1 MLRDETTSAQWEQTG
16 DAPAVPYYWK
26 SVDWDRLMRDY
37 PPPPHFERT
46 TGRMS
51 DDALRT
57 LQNARF
63 LERMEDAWRTP
74 FYSTRWRG
82 AGIEPGDIRSLDDIE
97 KLPSFTSDDLKEAI
111 AAAPPFGSHQP
122 VTPATLSTIPFKVH
136 TSGGTTGF
144 PRLTLFDPVAL
155 EVQAIQTAR
164 ALYAQGTRP
173 GDAVQIT
180 YTLAMA
186 NAGYCGL
193 YACLH
198 WLGAM
203 PITTG
208 SGVVTPSE
216 RQLEYALKIGTT
228 AWYGRAEYLARLV
241 QVAQETNFDLRQLK
255 TKRLHSFLGPD
266 TDGHLRQQLEDAWG
280 CPAYDN
286 YGTHEI
292 GQIAFECEAKNGK
305 HISEDTVFVELADVD
320 TGAALPSG
328 SRGNLVVTS
337 LHRNMPPIIR
347 YNLRDLLIAY
357 DREECS
363 CGLCTRKLSMFLGRS
378 DEMVKLRGTNVYPM
392 ACQSAITADP
402 RATGEFL
409 CIVAYAGEGLS
420 RREEMTVRVEKKSA
434 EINDVAFAADIEAAL
449 HRDLSVRVGV
459 EVVPQGSLLE
469 HTQVGSTGKTRRL
482 LDLRQK
488 GKQR

>member
-1 MLRDETTSAQWEQTG
+1 
-16 DAPAVPYYWK
+16 
-26 SVDWDRLMRDY
+26 
-37 PPPPHFERT
+37 
-46 TGRMS
+46 
-51 DDALRT
+51 
-57 LQNARF
+57 
-63 LERMEDAWRTP
+63 
-74 FYSTRWRG
+74 
-82 AGIEPGDIRSLDDIE
+82 
-97 KLPSFTSDDLKEAI
+97 LPCFTSDDLKDAI

-122 VTPATLSTIPFKVH
+122 VSAQQIARTPFKVH

-164 ALYAQGTRP
+164 ALWAQGTRP

-203 PITTG
+203 PVTTG

-241 QVAQETNFDLRQLK
+241 QIAQVNNFDLRDLK

-266 TDGHLRQQLEDAWG
+266 VDGHLRQQLEEAWG
-280 CPAYDN
+280 CPVYDN

-292 GQIAFECEAKNGK
+292 GQIAFECEAMNGK
-305 HISEDTVFVELADVD
+305 HVNEDTVYLETADVE
-320 TGAALPSG
+320 TGAVLPAG
-328 SRGNLVVTS
+328 ERGNLVVTS
-337 LHRNMPPIIR
+337 LHRSTPPIIR
-347 YNLRDLLIAY
+347 YDLRDLLIAY
-357 DREECS
+357 ERSECS

-392 ACQSAITADP
+392 ACQSAVTADP

-409 CIVAYAGEGLS
+409 CVVSYSGEGLS
-420 RREEMTVRVEKKSA
+420 RREVMTVRVEKKLD
-434 EINDVAFAADIEAAL
+434 EIDDTTFAADMEAAL
-449 HRDLSVRVGV
+449 YRDLSVRVAV
-459 EVVPQGSLLE
+459 EIVPRASLLPL
-469 HTQVGSTGKTRRL
+469 TQVGSTGKSRRL
-482 LDLRQK
+482 LDMRQK
-488 GKQR
+488 EK

>member
-1 MLRDETTSAQWEQTG
+1 MSLNQVKPAQAEA
-16 DAPAVPYYWK
+16 DSAPAVPYYWK
-26 SVDWDRLMRDY
+26 AVDWDGLMRDY
-37 PPPPHFERT
+37 PPPPHFEQT
-46 TGRMS
+46 TGKMS
-51 DDALRT
+51 DQELRA

-63 LERMEDAWRTP
+63 LARMEDAWRTP
-74 FYSTRWRG
+74 FYDKRWRA
-82 AGIEPGDIRSLDDIE
+82 AGIEPGDIRGLDDIE
-97 KLPSFTSDDLKEAI
+97 KLPTFTSDDLKEAI

-122 VTPATLSTIPFKVH
+122 VTAENLASTPFKVH

-164 ALYAQGTRP
+164 ALWAQGTRP

-203 PITTG
+203 PVTTG

-241 QVAQETNFDLRQLK
+241 QVANETGFDLRSLK

-266 TDGHLRQQLEDAWG
+266 VDGHLRAQLEEAWG
-280 CPAYDN
+280 CPVYDN

-292 GQIAFECEAKNGK
+292 GQIAFECEAQDGK
-305 HISEDTVFVELADVD
+305 HISEDTVYLETADVE
-320 TGAALPSG
+320 TGAVLPAG
-328 SRGNLVVTS
+328 ERGNLVVTS
-337 LHRNMPPIIR
+337 LHRSTPPIIR
-347 YNLRDLLIAY
+347 YDLRDLLVAY
-357 DREECS
+357 ERSECS

-392 ACQSAITADP
+392 ACQSAVTADP

-409 CIVAYAGEGLS
+409 CVVAYSGEGLS
-420 RREEMTVRVEKKSA
+420 RRESMTVRVEKKSD
-434 EINDVAFAADIEAAL
+434 EIDDAVFAAEMEAAL
-449 HRDLSVRVGV
+449 HRDLSVRVAV
-459 EVVPQGSLLE
+459 EIVPPGSLLPL
-469 HTQVGSTGKTRRL
+469 TQVGSTGKSRRL
-482 LDLRQK
+482 LDLRQS
-488 GKQR
+488 GT

>member
-1 MLRDETTSAQWEQTG
+1 MLENEALSSHPAEGGT
-16 DAPAVPYYWK
+16 PAVPYYWK
-26 SVDWDRLMRDY
+26 SVDWDGLMRDY
-37 PPPPHFERT
+37 PPPPYFQQT
-46 TGRMS
+46 TGKLS
-51 DDALRT
+51 EQELRA
-57 LQNARF
+57 LQNTRF
-63 LERMEDAWRTP
+63 IARMEDAWRTP
-74 FYSTRWRG
+74 FYAMRWG
-82 AGIEPGDIRSLDDIE
+82 AAGIEPGDIRSLDDIE
-97 KLPSFTSDDLKEAI
+97 KLPCFTSDDLKDAI

-122 VTPATLSTIPFKVH
+122 VSAQQIARTPFKVH

-164 ALYAQGTRP
+164 ALWAQGTRP

-203 PITTG
+203 PVTTG

-241 QVAQETNFDLRQLK
+241 QIAQETNFDLRALK

-266 TDGHLRQQLEDAWG
+266 VDGHLRQQLEEAWG
-280 CPAYDN
+280 CPVYDN

-292 GQIAFECEAKNGK
+292 GQIAFECEAMNGK
-305 HISEDTVFVELADVD
+305 HVNEDTVYLETADVE
-320 TGAALPSG
+320 TGAVLPAG
-328 SRGNLVVTS
+328 ERGNLVVTS
-337 LHRNMPPIIR
+337 LHRSTPPIIR
-347 YNLRDLLIAY
+347 YDLRDLLIAY
-357 DREECS
+357 ERSECS

-392 ACQSAITADP
+392 ACQSAVTADP

-409 CIVAYAGEGLS
+409 CVVSYSGEGLS
-420 RREEMTVRVEKKSA
+420 RREVMTVRVEKKSD
-434 EINDVAFAADIEAAL
+434 EIDDTTFAADMEAAL
-449 HRDLSVRVGV
+449 YRDLSVRVAV
-459 EVVPQGSLLE
+459 EIVPRASLLPL
-469 HTQVGSTGKTRRL
+469 TQVGSTGKSRRL
-482 LDLRQK
+482 LDMRQK
-488 GKQR
+488 EK

>member
-1 MLRDETTSAQWEQTG
+1 MLENEALSSHPAEGGT
-16 DAPAVPYYWK
+16 PAVPYYWK
-26 SVDWDRLMRDY
+26 SVDWDGLMRDY
-37 PPPPHFERT
+37 PPPPYFQQT
-46 TGRMS
+46 TGKLS
-51 DDALRT
+51 EQELRA
-57 LQNARF
+57 LQNTRF
-63 LERMEDAWRTP
+63 IARMEDAWRTP
-74 FYSTRWRG
+74 FYALRWG
-82 AGIEPGDIRSLDDIE
+82 AAGIEPGDIRSLDDIE
-97 KLPSFTSDDLKEAI
+97 KLPCFTSDDLKDAI

-122 VTPATLSTIPFKVH
+122 VSAQQIARTPFKVH

-164 ALYAQGTRP
+164 ALWAQGTRP

-203 PITTG
+203 PVTTG

-241 QVAQETNFDLRQLK
+241 QIAQETNFDLRALK

-266 TDGHLRQQLEDAWG
+266 VDGHLRQQLEEAWG
-280 CPAYDN
+280 CPVYDN

-292 GQIAFECEAKNGK
+292 GQIAFECEAMNGK
-305 HISEDTVFVELADVD
+305 HVNEDTVYLETADVE
-320 TGAALPSG
+320 TGAVLPAG
-328 SRGNLVVTS
+328 ERGNLVVTS
-337 LHRNMPPIIR
+337 LHRSTPPIIR
-347 YNLRDLLIAY
+347 YDLRDLLIAY
-357 DREECS
+357 ERSECS

-392 ACQSAITADP
+392 ACQSAVTADP

-409 CIVAYAGEGLS
+409 CVVSYSGEGLS
-420 RREEMTVRVEKKSA
+420 RREVMTVRVEKKSD
-434 EINDVAFAADIEAAL
+434 EIDDTTFAADIEAAL
-449 HRDLSVRVGV
+449 YRDLSVRVAV
-459 EVVPQGSLLE
+459 EIVPRASLLPL
-469 HTQVGSTGKTRRL
+469 TQVGSTGKSRRL
-482 LDLRQK
+482 LDMRQK
-488 GKQR
+488 EK

>member
-1 MLRDETTSAQWEQTG
+1 
-16 DAPAVPYYWK
+16 
-26 SVDWDRLMRDY
+26 MRDY
-37 PPPPHFERT
+37 PPPPYFQQT
-46 TGRMS
+46 TGKLS
-51 DDALRT
+51 EQELRA
-57 LQNARF
+57 LQNTRF
-63 LERMEDAWRTP
+63 IARMEDAWRTP
-74 FYSTRWRG
+74 FYAMRWG
-82 AGIEPGDIRSLDDIE
+82 AAGIEPGDIRSLDDIE
-97 KLPSFTSDDLKEAI
+97 KLPCFTSDDLKDAI

-122 VTPATLSTIPFKVH
+122 VSAQQIARTPFKVH

-164 ALYAQGTRP
+164 ALWAQGTRP

-203 PITTG
+203 PVTTG

-241 QVAQETNFDLRQLK
+241 QIAQETNFDLRALK

-266 TDGHLRQQLEDAWG
+266 VDGHLRQQLEEAWG
-280 CPAYDN
+280 CPVYDN

-292 GQIAFECEAKNGK
+292 GQIAFECEAMNGK
-305 HISEDTVFVELADVD
+305 HVNEDTVYLETADVE
-320 TGAALPSG
+320 TGAVLPAG
-328 SRGNLVVTS
+328 ERGNLVVTS
-337 LHRNMPPIIR
+337 LHRSTPPIIR
-347 YNLRDLLIAY
+347 YDLRDLLIAY
-357 DREECS
+357 ERSECS

-392 ACQSAITADP
+392 ACQSAVTADP

-409 CIVAYAGEGLS
+409 CVVSYSGEGLS
-420 RREEMTVRVEKKSA
+420 RREVMTVRVEKKSD
-434 EINDVAFAADIEAAL
+434 EIDDTTFAADMEAAL
-449 HRDLSVRVGV
+449 YRDLSVRVAV
-459 EVVPQGSLLE
+459 EIVPRASLLPL
-469 HTQVGSTGKTRRL
+469 TQVGSTGKSRRL
-482 LDLRQK
+482 LDMRQK
-488 GKQR
+488 EK

>member
-1 MLRDETTSAQWEQTG
+1 MLENEALSSDPAEGGT
-16 DAPAVPYYWK
+16 PAVPYYWK
-26 SVDWDRLMRDY
+26 SVDWDGLMRDY
-37 PPPPHFERT
+37 PPPPYFQQT
-46 TGRMS
+46 TGKLS
-51 DDALRT
+51 EQELRA
-57 LQNARF
+57 LQNTRF
-63 LERMEDAWRTP
+63 IARMEDAWRTP
-74 FYSTRWRG
+74 FYAMRWG
-82 AGIEPGDIRSLDDIE
+82 AAGIEPGDIRSLDDIE
-97 KLPSFTSDDLKEAI
+97 KLPCFTSDDLKDAI

-122 VTPATLSTIPFKVH
+122 VSAQQIARTPFKVH

-164 ALYAQGTRP
+164 ALWAQGTRP

-203 PITTG
+203 PVTTG

-241 QVAQETNFDLRQLK
+241 QIAQETNFDLRALK

-266 TDGHLRQQLEDAWG
+266 VDGHLRQQLEEAWG
-280 CPAYDN
+280 CPVYDN

-292 GQIAFECEAKNGK
+292 GQIAFECEAMNGK
-305 HISEDTVFVELADVD
+305 HVNEDTVYLETADVE
-320 TGAALPSG
+320 TGAVLPAG
-328 SRGNLVVTS
+328 ERGNLVVTS
-337 LHRNMPPIIR
+337 LHRSTPPIIR
-347 YNLRDLLIAY
+347 YDLRDLLIAY
-357 DREECS
+357 ERSECS

-392 ACQSAITADP
+392 ACQSAVTADP

-409 CIVAYAGEGLS
+409 CVVSYSGEGLS
-420 RREEMTVRVEKKSA
+420 RREVMTVRVEKKSD
-434 EINDVAFAADIEAAL
+434 EIDDTTFAADMEAAL
-449 HRDLSVRVGV
+449 YCDLSVRVAV
-459 EVVPQGSLLE
+459 EIVPRASLLPL
-469 HTQVGSTGKTRRL
+469 TQVGSTGKSRRL
-482 LDLRQK
+482 LDMRQK
-488 GKQR
+488 EK

>member
-1 MLRDETTSAQWEQTG
+1 MLENEALSSHPAEGGT
-16 DAPAVPYYWK
+16 PAVPYYWK
-26 SVDWDRLMRDY
+26 SVDWDGLMRDY
-37 PPPPHFERT
+37 PPPPYFQQT
-46 TGRMS
+46 TGKLS
-51 DDALRT
+51 EQELRA
-57 LQNARF
+57 LQNTRF
-63 LERMEDAWRTP
+63 IARMEDAWRTP
-74 FYSTRWRG
+74 FYAMRWG
-82 AGIEPGDIRSLDDIE
+82 AAGIEPGDIRSLDDIE
-97 KLPSFTSDDLKEAI
+97 KLPCFTSDDLKDAI

-122 VTPATLSTIPFKVH
+122 VSAQQIARTPFKVH

-164 ALYAQGTRP
+164 ALWAQGTRP

-203 PITTG
+203 PVTTG

-241 QVAQETNFDLRQLK
+241 QIAQETNFDLRALK

-266 TDGHLRQQLEDAWG
+266 VDGHLRQQLEEAWG
-280 CPAYDN
+280 CPVYDN

-292 GQIAFECEAKNGK
+292 GQIAFECEAMNGK
-305 HISEDTVFVELADVD
+305 HVNEDTVYLETADVE
-320 TGAALPSG
+320 TGAVLPAG
-328 SRGNLVVTS
+328 ERGNLVVTS
-337 LHRNMPPIIR
+337 LHRSTPPIIR
-347 YNLRDLLIAY
+347 YDLRDLLIAY
-357 DREECS
+357 ERSECS

-392 ACQSAITADP
+392 ACQSAVTADP

-409 CIVAYAGEGLS
+409 CVVSYSGEGLS
-420 RREEMTVRVEKKSA
+420 RREVMTVRVEKKSD
-434 EINDVAFAADIEAAL
+434 EIDDTTFAADMEAAL
-449 HRDLSVRVGV
+449 YRDLSVRVAV
-459 EVVPQGSLLE
+459 EIVPRASLLPL
-469 HTQVGSTGKTRRL
+469 TQVGSTGKSRRL
-482 LDLRQK
+482 LDMRQK
-488 GKQR
+488 EKWR